1 MAKNDDCSE
10 VGDLNPDSEILYSK
24 CYEAHGYSINRVHTR
39 SCRVVASIDDDRLIQ
54 TTVDRTDLDS
64 ETQICLFCSH
74 HNDRHFGSSHHV
86 DIAALAARPDVQ
98 TFDQLMT
105 LVEKMQEEGL

>member
-1 MAKNDDCSE
+1 MAKNDDCSL
-10 VGDLNPDSEILYSK
+10 DPDSEILYSK
-24 CYEAHGYSINRVHTR
+24 CDEAHGYSINRVHTR
-39 SCRVVASIDDDRLIQ
+39 SCRVVAKIDDDKLIQ
-54 TTVDRTDLDS
+54 TTVDRTDLDP

-74 HNDRHFGSSHHV
+74 DYDRHFGSSHQA
-86 DIAALAARPDVQ
+86 DIAALAARPEVQ